1 MNKSDLIRLII
12 FSFFLILI
20 MFFYYNIGFLTFTNA
35 NINEDL
41 PKPITKN
48 DSQDIT
54 ITGSIENATNL
65 DLGFELVGIRGN
77 DPDSTIILLE
87 KDNYRLIE
95 QGSRVTSNII
105 FSHTDGSRAYFFD
118 GKNYTFLDKIGTDKS
133 FDHERIDL
141 TKE

>member
-41 PKPITKN
+41 PKPITEN

-95 QGSRVTSNII
+95 QGSKVTSNII

-118 GKNYTFLDKIGTDKS
+118 GKNYTFLDIIGSDKS
-133 FDHERIDL
+133 FDLNKID
-141 TKE
+141 T

>member
-41 PKPITKN
+41 PEPITEN

-54 ITGSIENATNL
+54 ITVSIENATNL

-118 GKNYTFLDKIGTDKS
+118 GKNYTFLDIIGSDKS
-133 FDHERIDL
+133 FDLNKID
-141 TKE
+141 T

>member
-1 MNKSDLIRLII
+1 
-12 FSFFLILI
+12 

-41 PKPITKN
+41 PKPITEN

-54 ITGSIENATNL
+54 ITGSIDNATNL

-87 KDNYRLIE
+87 KDNYCLLY
-95 QGSRVTSNII
+95 TSP
-105 FSHTDGSRAYFFD
+105 SPRD
-118 GKNYTFLDKIGTDKS
+118 
-133 FDHERIDL
+133 
-141 TKE
+141 

>member
-41 PKPITKN
+41 PKPITEN

-95 QGSRVTSNII
+95 QGSKVTSNII

-118 GKNYTFLDKIGTDKS
+118 GKNYTFLDIIGPDKS
-133 FDHERIDL
+133 FDLNKID
-141 TKE
+141 T